1 MSNKKNA
8 FIKMKEVDMNLKN
21 AVVFFVLLFFV
32 HFFLNAQTSP
42 EEFLGHKVGADRKLA
57 DYNQIQAYFQ
67 KLDQESGK
75 LKVLTIGQT
84 TLGKPM
90 IMVVISSEKNTVEL
104 DKYREINK
112 KLRDAR
118 GLTDEDAKQLA
129 KEGKV
134 VVLISCNIHPYEIGS
149 SQESM
154 ELAHRLVTGNTPF
167 DADKVLDKVIV
178 LLIPSA
184 APDGQQMVT
193 EWYRKT
199 LGTPYEGNPMPW
211 IDAQC
216 ANGNNRDW
224 VTFNLPE
231 TKVLS
236 RVLFHDWLP
245 QIHDDK
251 HQMGPD
257 GPRCFVPPFIDPAD
271 PNIHPLIYTGIDLLG
286 ANMANDLQKNGFK
299 GVEHARH
306 WASAWWKGSYN
317 GTAMVHNTIG
327 IFSEMAS
334 VRIATPIYIDP
345 TELDETLHTKS
356 LLMPNPWPGGWWR
369 LRDIVDYELINSLSL
384 LRTAYLHKE
393 NFLYNY
399 YKMCKDSIE
408 DGKKGDPFA
417 FIFPQKQSDYPTTLR
432 MLDILKF
439 GGAEIHQA
447 QEPYVAD
454 GKNYPKGSFVIL
466 MSQPYR
472 PYVKGILEERKY
484 PDILQY
490 PGGIAVSLLDNASHT
505 LPMQM
510 GVSFSEIKKPFE
522 AKLSKLES
530 IPYPAVTPPP
540 ASSPYIV
547 LDSRVNASYSVVFAL
562 LGENA
567 EAYRTEEK
575 IKGEGFKAAVGSF
588 IIKNSSQV
596 QKALPALLEKWH
608 LTAYPIEDITEIPK
622 APLKNPRIGLFQS
635 WSGTEDEAWT
645 RVALNDLEIS
655 FTSLHNKDFK
665 NSKGKIAVLR
675 EKVDVIIF
683 ADEKSRVIKSGAN
696 MESLRFSGTLP
707 PEYQGG
713 IEDEGIEALKNF
725 VEQGGIVVSINNSC
739 NFLLKEFEVPARNI
753 LEGVPWSEFFASK
766 SLVKIKVD
774 NKSPIGYGMPK
785 EAAAMF
791 AQSTQSNRASPGL
804 AFSTSPVLPVGWER
818 KIVASYAEDNVL
830 LRGWIS
836 GEDKIARRATVIDAK
851 YKKGH
856 FILIGF
862 LCQHRAQTRG
872 TYKFLL
878 NALLYPQVD

>member
-1 MSNKKNA
+1 
-8 FIKMKEVDMNLKN
+8 MNLRKI
-21 AVVFFVLLFFV
+21 FTGFLLLFFV
-32 HFFLNAQTSP
+32 AFFLGAQTSP

-57 DYNQIQAYFQ
+57 AYNQIQAYFQ
-67 KLDQESGK
+67 KLDEESGK
-75 LKVLTIGQT
+75 VKVLTIGKT
-84 TLGKPM
+84 TQGKPM
-90 IMVVISSEKNTVEL
+90 IMAVLTSEKNMAEL
-104 DKYREINK
+104 DKYRQITR

-118 GLTDEDAKQLA
+118 DLSPEDARELA

-134 VVLISCNIHPYEIGS
+134 IVLISCNIHPYEIGS

-154 ELAHRLVTGNTPF
+154 EFAHRLVTGKTPF
-167 DADKVLDKVIV
+167 DADKVLDEVIV

-193 EWYRKT
+193 EWYRKSV
-199 LGTPYEGNPMPW
+199 GTPYEGNPMPW

-231 TKVLS
+231 TRVLSKVL
-236 RVLFHDWLP
+236 FQDWLP

-271 PNIHPLIYTGIDLLG
+271 PNIHPLLYTGIALLG
-286 ANMANDLQKNGFK
+286 ANMANDLQKSGYK
-299 GVEHARH
+299 GVEHARN

-317 GTAMVHNTIG
+317 GTAMVHHSIG

-334 VRIATPIYIDP
+334 VRVATPIYIDP

-356 LLMPNPWPGGWWR
+356 LQMPDPWPGGWWR

-384 LRTAYLHKE
+384 VKTAYLYKE
-393 NFLYNY
+393 DFLYNFY
-399 YKMCKDSIE
+399 QMCKDSIE
-408 DGKKGDPFA
+408 EGKEGDPYA
-417 FIFPQKQSDYPTTLR
+417 FIIPQKQSDYPTTLR
-432 MLDILKF
+432 MLDILMF
-439 GGAEIHQA
+439 GGAEIHRA
-447 QEPYVAD
+447 REDFVAD
-454 GKNYPKGSFVIL
+454 GKSYPEGSFVIL

-505 LPMQM
+505 LPLQM
-510 GVSFSEIKKPFE
+510 GVSFSEIKNPFE
-522 AKLSKLES
+522 AKLDKLES
-530 IPYPAVTPPP
+530 IPYPTITPPP

-547 LDSRVNASYSVVFAL
+547 LDSRVNASYSVVFPL
-562 LGENA
+562 LEEKA
-567 EAYRTEEK
+567 EVYRTK
-575 IKGEGFKAAVGSF
+575 DVIKGKGFKAAAGSF
-588 IIKNSSQV
+588 IIKNTPQV
-596 QKALPALLEKWH
+596 QKAIPGLLDKWH
-608 LTAYPIEDITEIPK
+608 LTAYELEDITDIPK
-622 APLKNPRIGLFQS
+622 ASLKNPRIGLFQS

-645 RVALNDLEIS
+645 RVAFNDLEIPYI
-655 FTSLHNKDFK
+655 SLHNEDFK
-665 NSKGKIAVLR
+665 ASKGKKADLK
-675 EKVDVIIF
+675 EKVDVIVF
-683 ADEKSRVIKSGAN
+683 ADEKSRVIKSGAHRG
-696 MESLRFSGTLP
+696 SLRNAGTLP

-713 IEDEGIEALKNF
+713 IGDEGVAALKTF
-725 VEQGGIVVSINNSC
+725 VEKGGIVVTINNSC
-739 NFLLKEFEVPARNI
+739 NFILEEFEVPARNI
-753 LEGVPWSEFFASK
+753 LEGVPWTEFFASK
-766 SLVKIKVD
+766 SLVNIQVD

-818 KIVASYAEDNVL
+818 KVVASYAEDDVL
-830 LRGWIS
+830 SRGWIS
-836 GEDKIARRATVIDAK
+836 GEDMIARKATVIDAK

-856 FILIGF
+856 CILIGF

-878 NALLYPQVD
+878 NALLYPQMD